1 MRVRIKVGKKSDV
14 KVPTIC
20 AGCSSPIAP
29 DATFCEVCHSPIVR
43 KYCPKCSRLIP
54 ENSVSCP
61 YCGAAAA
68 KVKNQE
74 STIAIPNITIIAII
88 GLVAGFFLMGD
99 FFSGQKPEYKIQSS
113 SNTQAS
119 NPATPSALVGS
130 HAAVTSTLPISNQK
144 PVVRS
149 DEEGTKL
156 NLQAYTLMQQGDYQK
171 AEQILRQALQSFPQ
185 GTTAVGYKYTLYNLG
200 RALRKTGRP
209 KEALV
214 YLEKC
219 AQIDP
224 ERSMAQ
230 TELAVAKQQVQ
241 GSAVL

>member
-1 MRVRIKVGKKSDV
+1 MRVRIKLGKKSDV

-29 DATFCEVCHSPIVR
+29 DATFCEVCHAPIVR

-54 ENSVSCP
+54 ENSVNCP
-61 YCGAAAA
+61 YCGVAAGKA
-68 KVKNQE
+68 KTQE
-74 STIAIPNITIIAII
+74 STIAIPNMTILAVI
-88 GLVAGFFLMGD
+88 GLVAAFFLMGG
-99 FFSGQKPEYKIQSS
+99 FFSDKKSENKIRSS
-113 SNTQAS
+113 SNVQSS
-119 NPATPSALVGS
+119 NPATPSSLVGS
-130 HAAVTSTLPISNQK
+130 HAAVTSTVPISNQK

-171 AEQILRQALQSFPQ
+171 AEEILRQAVQAFPA

-200 RALRKTGRP
+200 HVLRKTGRP
-209 KEALV
+209 KESLV

-224 ERSMAQ
+224 EWSKVQ